1 VTAGEAQNPERTLPS
16 AVNKVVWRILIFY
29 IGALVIIMS
38 LVAWNDL
45 DPEGSPFVFVFDR
58 IGLPAAAGTINFVV
72 LTAALSSCN
81 SGLFS
86 TGRMLLT
93 LARFRQA
100 PAAFARLSSRH
111 VPARAMTLSAAVLSI
126 GVIVNYLI
134 PEKAFAYITSVSTV
148 GTLWT
153 WTVIAM
159 AHLAY
164 RKAAREGRV
173 DPPTTFLSPG
183 YPTSNYFVIIFMAA
197 VAVLLLFD
205 PNTRVAWYVAP
216 FWVAAVL
223 IGYAVWRT
231 RGRAVPVANR

>member
-1 VTAGEAQNPERTLPS
+1 
-16 AVNKVVWRILIFY
+16 
-29 IGALVIIMS
+29 
-38 LVAWNDL
+38 
-45 DPEGSPFVFVFDR
+45 
-58 IGLPAAAGTINFVV
+58 VV

-148 GTLWT
+148 G
-153 WTVIAM
+153 
-159 AHLAY
+159 
-164 RKAAREGRV
+164 RCG
-173 DPPTTFLSPG
+173 
-183 YPTSNYFVIIFMAA
+183 
-197 VAVLLLFD
+197 
-205 PNTRVAWYVAP
+205 
-216 FWVAAVL
+216 
-223 IGYAVWRT
+223 
-231 RGRAVPVANR
+231 RGR